1 MPLVVGRMG
10 FLLSLIGSVKTVMP
24 LAVGRIQPT
33 RNLGVQLTLSQP
45 GGQIMPTT
53 FLLAHPDLKT
63 QRHLCIIFS
72 VTNKQTIFDTFVFYF
87 MDSLLGA
94 FVPHVIDFQIYANLN
109 NLSTLPIYRK
119 ILFVPNEHRH
129 PNYCFGNFPKNDQSQ
144 APT

>member
-1 MPLVVGRMG
+1 
-10 FLLSLIGSVKTVMP
+10 
-24 LAVGRIQPT
+24 
-33 RNLGVQLTLSQP
+33 
-45 GGQIMPTT
+45 MPTT

-119 ILFVPNEHRH
+119 ILLCSE
-129 PNYCFGNFPKNDQSQ
+129 
-144 APT
+144 